1 MFNSRIP
8 VLGLDVVLESVATF
22 LVLFNQW
29 DVIPRGNTLH
39 LEFEIARLSPGCLR
53 DDANM
58 VELKKSE

>member
-39 LEFEIARLSPGCLR
+39 LEFEIARLR